1 MLGGRPEA
9 AGRDYAIGLTPL
21 PDVTD
26 LAVVARDYK
35 PMSIPIFSVGTLVP
49 D

>member
-26 LAVVARDYK
+26 LVARDYK